1 MTQPED
7 FNEDDAAFEGK
18 SNAPTATE
26 GYPSGTPIEALEGA
40 EPVDLEKD
48 SATEAV
54 VEEESEAVED
64 GFGTTAQETFEA
76 GGEVAFDE
84 PSAKATAAV
93 PGDVAANPTVEP
105 TTRHLIDAAEATAP
119 SQPRPSLAPSTGQQ
133 ENLGRR
139 WYVIHTYSGYENK
152 VKRALERRIESMDMR
167 DKIYRIVVPTMEET
181 EIKNGA
187 RHTVQRKVYP
197 GYVLVEMMMT
207 DESWYVV
214 RNTQGV
220 TSFVGSGNKPTPLA
234 EDEVGTIMH
243 QMEAEAP
250 KVKTSFQVGQAVKI
264 VDGPFSEFTGNIDT
278 IDNVKNKITVMVSI
292 FGRET
297 PLTLDF
303 LQVERI
309 V

>member
-7 FNEDDAAFEGK
+7 YNEDDVAFEGK
-18 SNAPTATE
+18 SNLPTEEE
-26 GYPSGTPIEALEGA
+26 GYPSGTPIEALADA
-40 EPVDLEKD
+40 EPIDLESD
-48 SATEAV
+48 S
-54 VEEESEAVED
+54 
-64 GFGTTAQETFEA
+64 
-76 GGEVAFDE
+76 
-84 PSAKATAAV
+84 
-93 PGDVAANPTVEP
+93 
-105 TTRHLIDAAEATAP
+105 AAEATVEEGFEAAESP
-119 SQPRPSLAPSTGQQ
+119 DPTTSQETLENGVAFDNTADSADVAASPEVNAATRNLSATAEATAATLPATKRPSLAPSTGQQ

-234 EDEVGTIMH
+234 EEEVGSIMH

-264 VDGPFSEFTGNIDT
+264 VDGPFSEFTGVIDT
-278 IDNVKNKITVMVSI
+278 IDNIKNKITVMVSI

>member
-7 FNEDDAAFEGK
+7 YNEDDVAFEGK
-18 SNAPTATE
+18 SNLPTEEE

-40 EPVDLEKD
+40 EPIDLESD
-48 SATEAV
+48 SATEAT
-54 VEEESEAVED
+54 VEE
-64 GFGTTAQETFEA
+64 GFEEGENSLGTTNEETVDSD
-76 GGEVAFDE
+76 GGVAFDNTAD
-84 PSAKATAAV
+84 SA
-93 PGDVAANPTVEP
+93 DVAASPLVEP
-105 TTRHLIDAAEATAP
+105 TTRNLVAAAQTVV
-119 SQPRPSLAPSTGQQ
+119 SDGKRPSLAPSTGQQ

-234 EDEVGTIMH
+234 EDEVGSIMH

-264 VDGPFSEFTGNIDT
+264 VDGPFSEFTGIIDT
-278 IDNVKNKITVMVSI
+278 IDNIKNKITVMVSI

>member
-7 FNEDDAAFEGK
+7 YNEDDVAFEGK
-18 SNAPTATE
+18 SNLPTEEE

-40 EPVDLEKD
+40 EPIDLESD
-48 SATEAV
+48 SATEAT
-54 VEEESEAVED
+54 VEEGFEGEESAA
-64 GFGTTAQETFEA
+64 GTTDQETLESD
-76 GGEVAFDE
+76 VAFDNTAD
-84 PSAKATAAV
+84 SADVAVSPLVEATTRNISAQEAAAATAS
-93 PGDVAANPTVEP
+93 
-105 TTRHLIDAAEATAP
+105 ATK
-119 SQPRPSLAPSTGQQ
+119 RPSLAPSTGQQ

-220 TSFVGSGNKPTPLA
+220 TSFVGSGNKPTPLID
-234 EDEVGTIMH
+234 EEVGSIMH

-264 VDGPFSEFTGNIDT
+264 VDGPFSEFTGVIDS
-278 IDNVKNKITVMVSI
+278 IDNIKNKVTVMVSI

>member
-1 MTQPED
+1 MTTQPED
-7 FNEDDAAFEGK
+7 YNEDEVAFEGK
-18 SNAPTATE
+18 SNLPTEEE
-26 GYPSGTPIEALEGA
+26 GYPSGTPIEALSGA
-40 EPVDLEKD
+40 EPIDLESD
-48 SATEAV
+48 SAAEAT
-54 VEEESEAVED
+54 VEE
-64 GFGTTAQETFEA
+64 GFEPEGNTFGATAQETIDSD
-76 GGEVAFDE
+76 VSFDN
-84 PSAKATAAV
+84 TAALD
-93 PGDVAANPTVEP
+93 DVAASSQVEP
-105 TTRHLIDAAEATAP
+105 TTRNLTAAATATAVATAAADK
-119 SQPRPSLAPSTGQQ
+119 RPSLAPSTGQQ

-264 VDGPFSEFTGNIDT
+264 VDGPFSEFTGVIDT
-278 IDNVKNKITVMVSI
+278 IDNIKNKITVMVSI

>member
-7 FNEDDAAFEGK
+7 FNEDDVTFEGK
-18 SNAPTATE
+18 SNLPTDEE

-40 EPVDLEKD
+40 EPIDLESD
-48 SATEAV
+48 SATEAS
-54 VEEESEAVED
+54 VEAGFEEDDNSL
-64 GFGTTAQETFEA
+64 GTTAQETLDSD
-76 GGEVAFDE
+76 GGVALDN
-84 PSAKATAAV
+84 TADTA
-93 PGDVAANPTVEP
+93 DVAASPAVEAS
-105 TTRHLIDAAEATAP
+105 TRNLTAAATATAV
-119 SQPRPSLAPSTGQQ
+119 SDGKRPSLAPSTGQQ

-234 EDEVGTIMH
+234 DDEVGSIMH

-264 VDGPFSEFTGNIDT
+264 VDGPFSEFTGVIDT

>member
-1 MTQPED
+1 MSETENFERKNALVPAED
-7 FNEDDAAFEGK
+7 AVLTMDNGAGDDDDD
-18 SNAPTATE
+18 
-26 GYPSGTPIEALEGA
+26 GT
-40 EPVDLEKD
+40 
-48 SATEAV
+48 
-54 VEEESEAVED
+54 
-64 GFGTTAQETFEA
+64 
-76 GGEVAFDE
+76 
-84 PSAKATAAV
+84 
-93 PGDVAANPTVEP
+93 
-105 TTRHLIDAAEATAP
+105 AEAA
-119 SQPRPSLAPSTGQQ
+119 SNRPSLAPSTGQQ

-152 VKRALERRIESMDMR
+152 VKRALDRRIESMDMR
-167 DKIYRIVVPTMEET
+167 DKIFRVVVPTMEET

-220 TSFVGSGNKPTPLA
+220 TSFVGSGNKPTPLVD
-234 EDEVGTIMH
+234 DEVGSIMK

-250 KVKTSFQVGQAVKI
+250 KVRTSFQVGQAVKI
-264 VDGPFSEFTGNIDT
+264 VDGPFSEFTGTIDN
-278 IDNVKNKITVMVSI
+278 IDNVKNKISVMVSI

>member
-1 MTQPED
+1 MTTQPED
-7 FNEDDAAFEGK
+7 YNEDEVAFEGK
-18 SNAPTATE
+18 SNLPTEEE
-26 GYPSGTPIEALEGA
+26 GYPSGTPIEALSGA
-40 EPVDLEKD
+40 EPIDLESD
-48 SATEAV
+48 SAAEAT
-54 VEEESEAVED
+54 VEE
-64 GFGTTAQETFEA
+64 GFEPEGNSLGATAQETIDADVSFDNTA
-76 GGEVAFDE
+76 GQD
-84 PSAKATAAV
+84 
-93 PGDVAANPTVEP
+93 DVAASPQVEP
-105 TTRHLIDAAEATAP
+105 TTRNLTEAATAVAVTSAP
-119 SQPRPSLAPSTGQQ
+119 DVKRPSLAPSTGQQ

-264 VDGPFSEFTGNIDT
+264 VDGPFSEFTGVIDT

>member
-7 FNEDDAAFEGK
+7 YNEDEVAFEGK
-18 SNAPTATE
+18 SNLPTAEE

-40 EPVDLEKD
+40 EPIDMESD
-48 SATEAV
+48 SATEAT
-54 VEEESEAVED
+54 VEE
-64 GFGTTAQETFEA
+64 GFEA
-76 GGEVAFDE
+76 AEDA
-84 PSAKATAAV
+84 
-93 PGDVAANPTVEP
+93 P
-105 TTRHLIDAAEATAP
+105 TTTNEETIESNVEFDNTADSADIEASPEVNAATRNLTPATDGAV
-119 SQPRPSLAPSTGQQ
+119 SATKRPSLAPSTGQQ

-167 DKIYRIVVPTMEET
+167 DKIYRVVVPTMEET

-234 EDEVGTIMH
+234 EEEVGSIMH

-250 KVKTSFQVGQAVKI
+250 KVRTSFQVGQAVKI
-264 VDGPFSEFTGNIDT
+264 VDGPFSEFTGVIDT
-278 IDNVKNKITVMVSI
+278 IDNIKNKVTVMVSI

>member
-1 MTQPED
+1 LEVAEETLREEELEQTE
-7 FNEDDAAFEGK
+7 NLAATLDNNDEE
-18 SNAPTATE
+18 AQDTTE
-26 GYPSGTPIEALEGA
+26 GDGAKQPTPD
-40 EPVDLEKD
+40 PV
-48 SATEAV
+48 
-54 VEEESEAVED
+54 
-64 GFGTTAQETFEA
+64 Q
-76 GGEVAFDE
+76 
-84 PSAKATAAV
+84 
-93 PGDVAANPTVEP
+93 
-105 TTRHLIDAAEATAP
+105 
-119 SQPRPSLAPSTGQQ
+119 RPSLAPSSGQQ

-139 WYVIHTYSGYENK
+139 WYVVHTYSGYENK

-167 DKIYRIVVPTMEET
+167 DKIYRVVVPTMEET
-181 EIKNGA
+181 EIKNGQ

-220 TSFVGSGNKPTPLA
+220 TSFVGSGNKPTPLG
-234 EDEVGTIMH
+234 EDEMQGIIK

-264 VDGPFSEFTGNIDT
+264 IDGPFSEFTGT
-278 IDNVKNKITVMVSI
+278 IDSIDSTKNKVIVLVSI

-309 V
+309 I

>member
-7 FNEDDAAFEGK
+7 YNEDDVAFEGK
-18 SNAPTATE
+18 SNAPTETE
-26 GYPSGTPIEALEGA
+26 GYPSGTPIEALSGA
-40 EPVDLEKD
+40 EPIDLESD
-48 SATEAV
+48 SATESV
-54 VEEESEAVED
+54 VEEGSEAVS
-64 GFGTTAQETFEA
+64 
-76 GGEVAFDE
+76 FDNTV
-84 PSAKATAAV
+84 SVT
-93 PGDVAANPTVEP
+93 DVAANPGVEA
-105 TTRHLIDAAEATAP
+105 TTRNLTEVATATAV
-119 SQPRPSLAPSTGQQ
+119 SDIKRASLAPSTGQQ

-234 EDEVGTIMH
+234 DDEVGTIMN

-264 VDGPFSEFTGNIDT
+264 VDGPFSEFTGIIDT
-278 IDNVKNKITVMVSI
+278 IDNIKNKITVMVSI

>member
-7 FNEDDAAFEGK
+7 YNKDDVTFEGK
-18 SNAPTATE
+18 SNAPTETE
-26 GYPSGTPIEALEGA
+26 GYPSGTPIEALSGA
-40 EPVDLEKD
+40 EPIDLESD
-48 SATEAV
+48 SGTEAI
-54 VEEESEAVED
+54 VEEGTEPGSNVL
-64 GFGTTAQETFEA
+64 GTTAVETFES
-76 GGEVAFDE
+76 GSTVAFDNT
-84 PSAKATAAV
+84 ATQE
-93 PGDVAANPTVEP
+93 VAANPTVEP
-105 TTRHLIDAAEATAP
+105 TTRNLTEAAEATADHK
-119 SQPRPSLAPSTGQQ
+119 RASLAPSTGQQ

-234 EDEVGTIMH
+234 DDEVGTIMH

>member
-1 MTQPED
+1 MSETTLT
-7 FNEDDAAFEGK
+7 N
-18 SNAPTATE
+18 
-26 GYPSGTPIEALEGA
+26 I
-40 EPVDLEKD
+40 
-48 SATEAV
+48 
-54 VEEESEAVED
+54 EESEEQEETGELAVEQSQLESAVEA
-64 GFGTTAQETFEA
+64 AQS
-76 GGEVAFDE
+76 G
-84 PSAKATAAV
+84 SAV
-93 PGDVAANPTVEP
+93 
-105 TTRHLIDAAEATAP
+105 
-119 SQPRPSLAPSTGQQ
+119 QRPSLAPSTGQQ

-167 DKIYRIVVPTMEET
+167 DKIFRVVVPTMEET

-197 GYVLVEMMMT
+197 GYVLVEMEMT

-220 TSFVGSGNKPTPLA
+220 TSFVGSGNKPTPLGD
-234 EDEVGTIMH
+234 EEVGKIMK
-243 QMEAEAP
+243 QMEEEAP
-250 KVKTSFQVGQAVKI
+250 KIRTSFQVGQAVKI
-264 VDGPFSEFTGNIDT
+264 IDGPFSEFTGT
-278 IDNVKNKITVMVSI
+278 IDSIDNIKNKVTVLVSI

>member
-1 MTQPED
+1 MAEETLSE
-7 FNEDDAAFEGK
+7 
-18 SNAPTATE
+18 
-26 GYPSGTPIEALEGA
+26 EAQEEEVELEGA
-40 EPVDLEKD
+40 TASEATTNADGKD
-48 SATEAV
+48 KDGAAV
-54 VEEESEAVED
+54 V
-64 GFGTTAQETFEA
+64 
-76 GGEVAFDE
+76 
-84 PSAKATAAV
+84 
-93 PGDVAANPTVEP
+93 
-105 TTRHLIDAAEATAP
+105 
-119 SQPRPSLAPSTGQQ
+119 RPSLAPSTGQQ
-133 ENLGRR
+133 ENLGKR
-139 WYVIHTYSGYENK
+139 WYVVHTYSGYENK

-167 DKIYRIVVPTMEET
+167 DKIFQIKVPTMEET
-181 EIKNGA
+181 EIKNGQ

-220 TSFVGSGNKPTPLA
+220 TSFVGSGNKPTPL
-234 EDEVGTIMH
+234 EDTEMLGILK

-264 VDGPFSEFTGNIDT
+264 IDGPFSEFTGAIDS
-278 IDNVKNKITVMVSI
+278 IDLAKSKITVLVSI

-297 PLTLDF
+297 PLALDF

>member
-1 MTQPED
+1 MLMTQPED
-7 FNEDDAAFEGK
+7 YNEDDVAFEGK
-18 SNAPTATE
+18 SNLPTQEE

-40 EPVDLEKD
+40 EPIDLESD
-48 SATEAV
+48 SAAEAT
-54 VEEESEAVED
+54 VEEALEVGEHAL
-64 GFGTTAQETFEA
+64 GTTNQETVDSD
-76 GGEVAFDE
+76 GGVAFDN
-84 PSAKATAAV
+84 TADSE
-93 PGDVAANPTVEP
+93 DVAASPLVEP
-105 TTRHLIDAAEATAP
+105 TTRNLTAAAQTTIV
-119 SQPRPSLAPSTGQQ
+119 SDGKRPSLAPSTGQQ

-234 EDEVGTIMH
+234 DDEVGSIMH

-264 VDGPFSEFTGNIDT
+264 VDGPFSEFTGIIDT
-278 IDNVKNKITVMVSI
+278 IDNIKNKITVMVSI

>member
-1 MTQPED
+1 MSQPED
-7 FNEDDAAFEGK
+7 YNEDDVAFEGK
-18 SNAPTATE
+18 SNLPTAEE

-40 EPVDLEKD
+40 EPIDLESD
-48 SATEAV
+48 SATEAN
-54 VEEESEAVED
+54 VEE
-64 GFGTTAQETFEA
+64 GFEEGENSLGTTDQETVDSD
-76 GGEVAFDE
+76 GGVAFDN
-84 PSAKATAAV
+84 TADSE
-93 PGDVAANPTVEP
+93 DVAASPLVEP
-105 TTRHLIDAAEATAP
+105 TTRNLTAAAQAVAP
-119 SQPRPSLAPSTGQQ
+119 DGKRPSLAPSTGQQ

-234 EDEVGTIMH
+234 DDEVGSIMH

-264 VDGPFSEFTGNIDT
+264 EDGPFSEFTGIIDT
-278 IDNVKNKITVMVSI
+278 IDNIKNKITVMVSI

>member
-7 FNEDDAAFEGK
+7 YNEDDVAFEGK
-18 SNAPTATE
+18 SNLPTQEE

-40 EPVDLEKD
+40 EPIDLESD
-48 SATEAV
+48 SAAEAT
-54 VEEESEAVED
+54 VEEALEVGEHAL
-64 GFGTTAQETFEA
+64 GTTNQETVDSD
-76 GGEVAFDE
+76 GGVAFDN
-84 PSAKATAAV
+84 TADSE
-93 PGDVAANPTVEP
+93 DVAASPLVEP
-105 TTRHLIDAAEATAP
+105 TTRNLTAAAQTTIV
-119 SQPRPSLAPSTGQQ
+119 SDGKRPSLAPSTGQQ

-234 EDEVGTIMH
+234 DDEVGSIMH

-264 VDGPFSEFTGNIDT
+264 VDGPFSEFTGIIDT
-278 IDNVKNKITVMVSI
+278 IDNIKNKITVMVSI

>member
-7 FNEDDAAFEGK
+7 YNEDEVAFEGK
-18 SNAPTATE
+18 SNLPTDEE

-40 EPVDLEKD
+40 EPIDLESD
-48 SATEAV
+48 SATEAT
-54 VEEESEAVED
+54 VEEGFEAEESAA
-64 GFGTTAQETFEA
+64 GTTDQETLESD
-76 GGEVAFDE
+76 VAFDNTAD
-84 PSAKATAAV
+84 SA
-93 PGDVAANPTVEP
+93 DVAVDAQVEP
-105 TTRHLIDAAEATAP
+105 TTRNLSAAVEPAPATK
-119 SQPRPSLAPSTGQQ
+119 RPSLAPSTGQQ

-220 TSFVGSGNKPTPLA
+220 TSFVGSGNKPTPLID
-234 EDEVGTIMH
+234 EEVGSIMH

-264 VDGPFSEFTGNIDT
+264 VDGPFSEFTGVIDS
-278 IDNVKNKITVMVSI
+278 IDNIKNKITVMVSI

>member
-1 MTQPED
+1 MTTQPED
-7 FNEDDAAFEGK
+7 YNEDEVAFEGK
-18 SNAPTATE
+18 SNAPTKEE
-26 GYPSGTPIEALEGA
+26 GYPSGTPIEALDGA
-40 EPVDLEKD
+40 EPIDLESD
-48 SATEAV
+48 SVAEAA
-54 VEEESEAVED
+54 VEEGFEAE
-64 GFGTTAQETFEA
+64 GNPFNATAQETLDSD
-76 GGEVAFDE
+76 VAFDN
-84 PSAKATAAV
+84 TAAQD
-93 PGDVAANPTVEP
+93 DVAASPEVEP
-105 TTRHLIDAAEATAP
+105 TTRNLVEAAAP
-119 SQPRPSLAPSTGQQ
+119 ALVSAAVADVKRPSLAPSTGQQ

-264 VDGPFSEFTGNIDT
+264 VDGPFSEFTGVIDT
-278 IDNVKNKITVMVSI
+278 IDNIKNKITVMVSI

>member
-7 FNEDDAAFEGK
+7 YNEDDVAFEGK
-18 SNAPTATE
+18 SNLPTAEE

-40 EPVDLEKD
+40 EPIDLESD
-48 SATEAV
+48 S
-54 VEEESEAVED
+54 
-64 GFGTTAQETFEA
+64 
-76 GGEVAFDE
+76 
-84 PSAKATAAV
+84 
-93 PGDVAANPTVEP
+93 
-105 TTRHLIDAAEATAP
+105 AAEATVEEGYEAAESP
-119 SQPRPSLAPSTGQQ
+119 DPTTNEETLGNVVAFDNTADSADVAASPEVNAATRNLSATAEATAATLPATKRPSLAPSTGQQ

-234 EDEVGTIMH
+234 EEEVGSIMH

-264 VDGPFSEFTGNIDT
+264 VDGPFSEFTGVIDS
-278 IDNVKNKITVMVSI
+278 IDNIKNKITVMVSI

>member
-7 FNEDDAAFEGK
+7 FNEDNVAFEGK

-26 GYPSGTPIEALEGA
+26 GYPIGTPVEALSGA
-40 EPVDLEKD
+40 EPIDLERD

-54 VEEESEAVED
+54 VEEGFEAAEN
-64 GFGTTAQETFEA
+64 GIGTTAQETFEA
-76 GGEVAFDE
+76 GGDIAFDN
-84 PSAKATAAV
+84 TAAV
-93 PGDVAANPTVEP
+93 SSADSPGDLAANPTVEP
-105 TTRHLIDAAEATAP
+105 STRDLITTAEATIDHK
-119 SQPRPSLAPSTGQQ
+119 RPSLAPSTGQQ

>member
-7 FNEDDAAFEGK
+7 YNEDDVAFEGK
-18 SNAPTATE
+18 SNAPTETE
-26 GYPSGTPIEALEGA
+26 GYPSGTSIEALSGA
-40 EPVDLEKD
+40 EPIDLESD
-48 SATEAV
+48 SAAEAV
-54 VEEESEAVED
+54 VEEGSEPDFSAL
-64 GFGTTAQETFEA
+64 GTTAQETTDSDA
-76 GGEVAFDE
+76 GVAFDN
-84 PSAKATAAV
+84 TASLS
-93 PGDVAANPTVEP
+93 DIAANPGVEP
-105 TTRHLIDAAEATAP
+105 TTRNLTEAAAATTVSDIKRA
-119 SQPRPSLAPSTGQQ
+119 SLAPSTGQQ

-234 EDEVGTIMH
+234 DDEVGTIMH

-264 VDGPFSEFTGNIDT
+264 VDGPFSEFTGIIDT

>member
-1 MTQPED
+1 MSD
-7 FNEDDAAFEGK
+7 LMNFEVEASVPDEADGTTPK
-18 SNAPTATE
+18 KKRKTTATAD
-26 GYPSGTPIEALEGA
+26 GPPKKRKSS
-40 EPVDLEKD
+40 KK
-48 SATEAV
+48 
-54 VEEESEAVED
+54 SEAALDANGDELGDDED
-64 GFGTTAQETFEA
+64 
-76 GGEVAFDE
+76 
-84 PSAKATAAV
+84 SKAV
-93 PGDVAANPTVEP
+93 
-105 TTRHLIDAAEATAP
+105 
-119 SQPRPSLAPSTGQQ
+119 QRPSLAPSTGQQ

-167 DKIYRIVVPTMEET
+167 NEIFRVVVPTMEET

-220 TSFVGSGNKPTPLA
+220 TSFVGSGNKPTPLI
-234 EDEVGTIMH
+234 EDEVGSIMK

-264 VDGPFSEFTGNIDT
+264 IDGPFSEFTGQIDS
-278 IDNVKNKITVMVSI
+278 IDATKHKVTVMVSI

-297 PLTLDF
+297 PLNLDY

-309 V
+309 I

>member
-7 FNEDDAAFEGK
+7 YNEDDVAFEGK
-18 SNAPTATE
+18 SNLPTDAE
-26 GYPSGTPIEALEGA
+26 GYPSGTPIEALAGA
-40 EPVDLEKD
+40 EPIDLESD
-48 SATEAV
+48 SATEAT
-54 VEEESEAVED
+54 VEEGFEAAKSAA
-64 GFGTTAQETFEA
+64 GTTDQETLES
-76 GGEVAFDE
+76 EVAFDNTAD
-84 PSAKATAAV
+84 SA
-93 PGDVAANPTVEP
+93 DVAASPQVEA
-105 TTRHLIDAAEATAP
+105 TTRNLAAPEPATK
-119 SQPRPSLAPSTGQQ
+119 RPSLAPSTGQQ

-220 TSFVGSGNKPTPLA
+220 TSFVGSGNKPTPLID
-234 EDEVGTIMH
+234 EEVGSIMH

-264 VDGPFSEFTGNIDT
+264 VDGPFSEFTGVIDT
-278 IDNVKNKITVMVSI
+278 IDNIKNKITVMVSI

>member
-1 MTQPED
+1 M
-7 FNEDDAAFEGK
+7 
-18 SNAPTATE
+18 
-26 GYPSGTPIEALEGA
+26 
-40 EPVDLEKD
+40 
-48 SATEAV
+48 
-54 VEEESEAVED
+54 
-64 GFGTTAQETFEA
+64 
-76 GGEVAFDE
+76 
-84 PSAKATAAV
+84 
-93 PGDVAANPTVEP
+93 
-105 TTRHLIDAAEATAP
+105 
-119 SQPRPSLAPSTGQQ
+119 
-133 ENLGRR
+133 GRR

-167 DKIYRIVVPTMEET
+167 DKIFRVVVPTMEET

-234 EDEVGTIMH
+234 EDEVGSIMK

-250 KVKTSFQVGQAVKI
+250 KVKTNFQVGQAVKI
-264 VDGPFSEFTGNIDT
+264 VDGPFAEFTGLIDS
-278 IDNVKNKITVMVSI
+278 IDSLKHKVTVKVSI

-303 LQVERI
+303 LQIERI

>member
-7 FNEDDAAFEGK
+7 YNEDDVAFEGK
-18 SNAPTATE
+18 SNQPTQEE

-40 EPVDLEKD
+40 EPIDLESD
-48 SATEAV
+48 SAAEAT
-54 VEEESEAVED
+54 VEEPLEVGEHAL
-64 GFGTTAQETFEA
+64 GTTNQETVDSD
-76 GGEVAFDE
+76 GGVAFDN
-84 PSAKATAAV
+84 TADSE
-93 PGDVAANPTVEP
+93 DVAASPLVEP
-105 TTRHLIDAAEATAP
+105 TTRNLTAAAQTTIV
-119 SQPRPSLAPSTGQQ
+119 SDGKRPSLAPSTGQQ

-234 EDEVGTIMH
+234 DDEVGSIMH

-264 VDGPFSEFTGNIDT
+264 VDGPFSEFTGIIDT
-278 IDNVKNKITVMVSI
+278 IDNIKNKITVMVSI